1 MAKGYILSKESAK
14 DFKEMRARFRG
25 THGRPRQEQRRR
37 VRTGGSGGG
46 SLVYA
51 TSPNTTFDASFTY
64 GAVGTNPSSDT
75 NDYTALTSDAVFNI
89 STPWNT
95 SASAPDKLFGWWNK
109 VGDNYYM
116 PVDKFYIKPS
126 VNYPAGAG
134 AGIETFT
141 CYYNKKDTHSLGANT
156 AFPSGIKAVLDGFS
170 NTTAST
176 DSKAYFNG
184 KIFPCSYDSE
194 NNIIYIDHPIY

>member
-64 GAVGTNPSSDT
+64 GATADEPSSTVGDF
-75 NDYTALTSDAVFNI
+75 TALTVDASFKL

-95 SASAPDKLFGWWNK
+95 AVTAPDKLFGWWNK
-109 VGDNYYM
+109 VGDNYYL
-116 PVDKFYIKPS
+116 PVTTFYVKTTAT
-126 VNYPAGAG
+126 YPTST
-134 AGIETFT
+134 GITTFT
-141 CYYNKKDTHSLGANT
+141 AYYNDSATFSLGTNT
-156 AFPSGIKAVLDGFS
+156 AFPSGVEVKLNGFT
-170 NTTAST
+170 NASASS
-176 DSKAYFNG
+176 DVRAYFNG
-184 KIFPCSYDSE
+184 ITFIASYDSE
-194 NNIIYIDHPIY
+194 NNIVYITHPRF